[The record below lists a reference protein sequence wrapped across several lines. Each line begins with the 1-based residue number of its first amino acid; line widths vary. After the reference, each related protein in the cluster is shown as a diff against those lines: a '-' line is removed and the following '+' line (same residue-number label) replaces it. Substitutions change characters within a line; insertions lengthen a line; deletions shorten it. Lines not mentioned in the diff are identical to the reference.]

1 MTIDFYTYTG
11 RMTNVTKTLGTATQ
25 MSGTQ
30 VPGNQSVAMPVIN
43 IESTF
48 VPTFNYAYITDF
60 NKYYFLNQPVWIG
73 GTIYQYTFT
82 EDVLMTHRPAIKAQS
97 GLVRYSDQGRT
108 DIYDPRIAF
117 ESVPSLGI
125 TATAVNDTIYYV
137 LRYWSMGGFSN
148 RMSAVF
154 MNATAF
160 ACFYDVYNSMAEADR
175 VIVGTSIIDVTEVH
189 YLNPVGVQSL
199 NNRTIITF
207 RNAESSLAVDVDISD
222 SASWVSGTTCYFI
235 DSVSD
240 VNRLS
245 YKDFDTGATWTD
257 GYFWSGMAHW
267 RLMLP
272 YAGEV
277 DLRPLDTGFYQI
289 TYCALRVAYEPFE
302 NSYVITPYINDR
314 QLTAA
319 QKVVPVQ
326 TDFAFPI
333 DTSFDNISG
342 NRIASYLS
350 TASGVIGGV
359 SQFAA
364 GAATYNPL
372 QVASGITSTASSIV
386 GSINN
391 LETLRVREGTAGIQF
406 VGSTGGSPAYTNTLD
421 GTKIYW
427 YKVAGVPRS
436 GYASLWS
443 DFGKPDGAYR
453 VLNTLSGYAEV
464 TDVRINGYG
473 ITLDEQRQ
481 IEALL
486 ASGVYF

>member
-1 MTIDFYTYTG
+1 MTINFYTYTG
-11 RMTNVTKTLGTATQ
+11 HMDTVTKTLGAATQ

-30 VPGNQSVAMPVIN
+30 VPGNQSVAAPVIN
-43 IESTF
+43 IHSTT
-48 VPTFNYAYITDF
+48 VPTFNYAYITEF
-60 NKYYFLNQPVWIG
+60 GKYYFLNQPVWIG
-73 GTIYQYTFT
+73 STIYQYTFM
-82 EDVLMTHRPAIKAQS
+82 EDVLMSNAAAIKAQS
-97 GLVRYSDQGRT
+97 GVVRYSNQGRT

-117 ESVPSLGI
+117 ESVPSVAI
-125 TATAVNDTIYYV
+125 TQTAVTDNIYYV

-148 RMSAVF
+148 RMTAAF
-154 MNATAF
+154 MDAASF
-160 ACFYDVYNSMAEADR
+160 ACFYEAYNDLAEADR
-175 VIVGTSIIDVTEVH
+175 VIAGTSIIDVTEVH
-189 YLNPVGVQSL
+189 YLNSTGVQSL
-199 NNRTIITF
+199 NTRTLITF
-207 RNAESSLAVDVDISD
+207 RNAESSTAVDVDLAD
-222 SASWVSGTTCYFI
+222 AASYTSGITAYFI

-257 GYFWSGMAHW
+257 GYFWSGMSHW

-277 DLRPLDTGFYQI
+277 SLRPIDTGFYQI

-302 NSYVITPYINDR
+302 NSYIITPYINDR
-314 QLTAA
+314 ALTGA
-319 QKVVPVQ
+319 QQTIPVQ

-359 SQFAA
+359 SQFAT

-372 QVASGITSTASSIV
+372 QVGAGLVSTASSIV
-386 GSINN
+386 GSINS
-391 LETLRVREGTAGIQF
+391 LEALRVREGTAGIQF
-406 VGSTGGSPAYTNTLD
+406 VGSTGGSPAYTATLD

-427 YKVAGVPRS
+427 FRTTGVPRA
-436 GYASLWS
+436 GYANFWAAY
-443 DFGKPDGAYR
+443 GKPDGAYR
-453 VLNTLSGYAEV
+453 ALSTLSGYAEV
-464 TDVRINGYG
+464 ADVRFTGYG
-473 ITLDEQRQ
+473 ITPEENREIVQK
-481 IEALL
+481 L